1 MTEES
6 KPQSDP
12 RVFFAAE
19 RTLLAWI
26 RTSIAIIG
34 LGFLVARFGLFLA
47 IANPDRPMAID
58 TMTSTFIGTAFV
70 WLGAVLVLLAAVQQW
85 RFTQTL
91 TTDSKPS
98 NYWLHFSVF
107 VAIAISAI
115 GITLGIYL
123 FANG

>member
-34 LGFLVARFGLFLA
+34 LGFVVARFGLFLA
-47 IANPDRPMAID
+47 IVNPDKPPAID
-58 TMTSTFIGTAFV
+58 PVTSTFIGTAFV

-91 TTDSKPS
+91 ATESKPT
-98 NYWLHFSVF
+98 NHWLHFSVF
-107 VAIAISAI
+107 VAVGVS
-115 GITLGIYL
+115 TLSMTLALYL
-123 FANG
+123 AFAA